1 MQQSGMCCRHL
12 MCGKEGSMIAREFLE
27 GYKRIIT
34 RIRQLER
41 QIQDIEETLGV
52 KAVSYDSQPHG
63 SGISKVTE
71 NTAVKL
77 AAIRDQKEL
86 LIAELWKQ
94 RLRIENEIYKMSDA
108 TYAEILR
115 RRYIEGERWDDIAKA
130 INAAKRWTLT
140 LHGRALKELD
150 NQLKKQGKEN

>member
-1 MQQSGMCCRHL
+1 MR
-12 MCGKEGSMIAREFLE
+12 AREFLE

-34 RIRQLER
+34 RIRQLEYQLR
-41 QIQDIEETLGV
+41 DILGV

-71 NTAVKL
+71 NTVVKL
-77 AAIRDQKEL
+77 ASIRDQKEL

-115 RRYIEGERWDDIAKA
+115 RRYIEDERWDGIAKA
-130 INAAKRWTLT
+130 LNMAKRWTLT

-150 NQLKKQGKEN
+150 DQLKEQSNED